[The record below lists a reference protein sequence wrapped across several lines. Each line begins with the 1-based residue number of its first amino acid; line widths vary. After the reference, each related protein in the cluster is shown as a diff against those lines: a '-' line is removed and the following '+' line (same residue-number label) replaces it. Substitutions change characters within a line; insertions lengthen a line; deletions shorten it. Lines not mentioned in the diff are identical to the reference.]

1 MQERVC
7 ERTANLCGHSHQQKL
22 EEDNQKKEMQVAGLV
37 EAEMAMA
44 GAMAAAMAAAT
55 VEVER
60 AARAVATKVAGA
72 RVVVEMEGAKAEA
85 QEVMRVVQAWF
96 LQMAREPRLSAK
108 FGRKSCRW

>member
-55 VEVER
+55 VAVVMAEAVR
-60 AARAVATKVAGA
+60 AEGATAAAMAVANAGSH
-72 RVVVEMEGAKAEA
+72 R
-85 QEVMRVVQAWF
+85 QRPDW
-96 LQMAREPRLSAK
+96 SHN
-108 FGRKSCRW
+108 